1 MQYGTASYR
10 VASTRLKTRPNR
22 PTMHPYPM
30 FSLDRSFIVVVTV
43 LNFVIIVDHWI
54 SQVLANALPTDGST
68 DQPMDQLTDIACY
81 RDASAHLK
89 IKMIFTLF
97 YRWCLRL
104 GAKIVTQSH
113 ITIFQLYQ
121 DGCHN
126 VSLVCVCV
134 HVHVYVR
141 VSAWVNLPACLCVC
155 LLVCVCEHVYSERVY
170 ALLNKYQT
178 DGQTVRQSR
187 AKMDRKKQTI
197 SDEQR
202 QTCNYQNGLL
212 VSDFNFIG
220 RRFA

>member
-1 MQYGTASYR
+1 
-10 VASTRLKTRPNR
+10 
-22 PTMHPYPM
+22 
-30 FSLDRSFIVVVTV
+30 
-43 LNFVIIVDHWI
+43 
-54 SQVLANALPTDGST
+54 
-68 DQPMDQLTDIACY
+68 
-81 RDASAHLK
+81 
-89 IKMIFTLF
+89 MIFTLF
-97 YRWCLRL
+97 YRCLRL

-113 ITIFQLYQ
+113 ITIFQLYP

-126 VSLVCVCV
+126 VSLVCV

-178 DGQTVRQSR
+178 DGQAVRQSR